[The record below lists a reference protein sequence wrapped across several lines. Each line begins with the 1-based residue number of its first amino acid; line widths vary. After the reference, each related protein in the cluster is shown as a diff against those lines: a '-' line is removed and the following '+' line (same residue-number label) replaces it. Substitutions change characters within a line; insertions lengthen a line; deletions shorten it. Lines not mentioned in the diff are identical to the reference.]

1 MINGFPKFDILKFLL
16 EQETPEQDEQN
27 QQNPGGEPG
36 SPNQV
41 QQQAPQQSN
50 PFADAI
56 GKTVKNIKF
65 EKTGANS
72 GRVMIFLAGNNV
84 PLIISWAND
93 KVTAYKSPSGD
104 PVPL

>member
-1 MINGFPKFDILKFLL
+1 MKFDILKFIL
-16 EQETPEQDEQN
+16 EQEEEEM
-27 QQNPGGEPG
+27 QQGPQSNPGGEPG

-41 QQQAPQQSN
+41 QQQVSVQQN
-50 PFADAI
+50 PFADVV
-56 GKTVKNIKF
+56 GKTIKNIKF

-72 GRVMIFLAGNNV
+72 GRVSIFIAGNNI